1 LRLKEV
7 LAAREFTR
15 IHKILFCLAA
25 DDADGAQSVGQIRT
39 RAASL
44 GLRAAAGWNI
54 SDMLRSVTELAIRTA
69 EGWELTSSGQALV
82 RQLAGVPA
90 RSAIQPHAD
99 ALRALLPK
107 IGSANTVAFV
117 EEAIGCAES
126 KHYRAAVVLAWV
138 GAVAVLY
145 DHVVRFK
152 LAEFNSEALRR
163 NGKWKEARTVD
174 DLARLP
180 EYDFLQI
187 AEAIGVFGK
196 NTKQEL
202 EGALKLRNACGHP
215 SSLRIGETRAAAHV
229 ETLVLNVYA
238 VF

>member
-1 LRLKEV
+1 V

-15 IHKILFCLAA
+15 IQKILFCLAA
-25 DDADGAQSVGQIRT
+25 DDADGEQSIGQIRS
-39 RAASL
+39 RAARL
-44 GLRAAAGWNI
+44 GLRAATGWNI
-54 SDMLRSVTELAIRTA
+54 SHMLGSVTDLSIRTG

-107 IGSANTVAFV
+107 TGSANTVAFV

-126 KHYRAAVVLAWV
+126 GHYRAAVVLAWV

-145 DHVVRFK
+145 DHVLRSR
-152 LAEFNSEALRR
+152 LADFNAEALRR
-163 NGKWKEARTVD
+163 NGKWKEARTAD
-174 DLARLP
+174 DLARLT

-187 AEAIGVFGK
+187 AEAVGAFGK

-215 SSLRIGETRAAAHV
+215 SSLRLGETRAAAHI